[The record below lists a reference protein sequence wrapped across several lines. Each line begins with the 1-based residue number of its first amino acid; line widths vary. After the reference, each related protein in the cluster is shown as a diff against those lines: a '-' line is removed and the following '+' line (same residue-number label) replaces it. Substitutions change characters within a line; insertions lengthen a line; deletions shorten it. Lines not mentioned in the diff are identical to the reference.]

1 MEKVD
6 LSFVGKLQGRQVVSE
21 VHLQRSRQEIA
32 DSFGIQKFSLLRV
45 LSDFEKEGAIEIKGK
60 VIKILNRSK
69 MLK

>member
-1 MEKVD
+1 
-6 LSFVGKLQGRQVVSE
+6 
-21 VHLQRSRQEIA
+21 
-32 DSFGIQKFSLLRV
+32 LLRV